1 MQNLVNYAKS
11 YAEHGFSVIPIG
23 NDKRPLIK
31 FANKPA
37 LTVDEIEAIWKR
49 YPFAKIALKTEQF
62 FVVDVDKH
70 HSEADGL
77 ESIKDLNHDEW
88 FKDTLTE
95 ITAHGGYHFYFRKPK
110 NEEITQNIGW
120 LPGVDIKA
128 HVNNYV
134 VCAPSAG
141 YKWLNHKPMKDAPE
155 ELIKAINK
163 NKKQENLSLDQIDNI
178 RFSGKSQ
185 TAILFE
191 QIVDGLGETGGR
203 NNALAAFMGGLLY
216 RNVDPEKAVKLAIL
230 ANDATEDKL
239 SSDELIRTVQSMID
253 KDIRRREGG

>member
-1 MQNLVNYAKS
+1 
-11 YAEHGFSVIPIG
+11 
-23 NDKRPLIK
+23 
-31 FANKPA
+31 
-37 LTVDEIEAIWKR
+37 
-49 YPFAKIALKTEQF
+49 
-62 FVVDVDKH
+62 
-70 HSEADGL
+70 
-77 ESIKDLNHDEW
+77 
-88 FKDTLTE
+88 
-95 ITAHGGYHFYFRKPK
+95 
-110 NEEITQNIGW
+110 
-120 LPGVDIKA
+120 
-128 HVNNYV
+128 
-134 VCAPSAG
+134 
-141 YKWLNHKPMKDAPE
+141 MKDAPE